1 MPLSDFSIPDLPVAE
16 CIPRLLAV
24 LGARSTGQYWEG

>member
-1 MPLSDFSIPDLPVAE
+1 MSLSDFSIPDLPVVE

-24 LGARSTGQYWEG
+24 QRGSAIFSL